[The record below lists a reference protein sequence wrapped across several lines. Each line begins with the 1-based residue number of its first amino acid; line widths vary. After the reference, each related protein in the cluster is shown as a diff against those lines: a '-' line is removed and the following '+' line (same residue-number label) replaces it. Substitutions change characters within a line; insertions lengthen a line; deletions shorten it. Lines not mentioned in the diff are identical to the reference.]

1 MIFDDS
7 GPQLKHVSLS
17 HVCARCRQLDD
28 QFRCHYAA
36 MWRSLIFGDVAGIK
50 QHAVS
55 MNAGDLPEL
64 FASMVTMQPW
74 DRIARGQLHAVPKAG
89 NANVVRIA

>member
-1 MIFDDS
+1 
-7 GPQLKHVSLS
+7 
-17 HVCARCRQLDD
+17 
-28 QFRCHYAA
+28 

-64 FASMVTMQPW
+64 FASMLTMQPW
-74 DRIARGQLHAVPKAG
+74 DRIARGQLHALPKVG
-89 NANVVRIA
+89 NADVVRIAGDGARLPRLQSADAHTAKGRQ